1 MMHMLITIS
10 CFHISYTVVICHM
23 LIHCMCIVM
32 LQPLDIHNA
41 DRSKHKFM
49 VQSVVSPPGEV
60 NIEDIVRSLCI

>member
-1 MMHMLITIS
+1 MMHMLITI
-10 CFHISYTVVICHM
+10 CFHISYTVVIFHM
-23 LIHCMCIVM
+23 LIHYICIVM

-49 VQSVVSPPGEV
+49 VQSVVPPPGKV

>member
-1 MMHMLITIS
+1 MIHLLITI

-23 LIHCMCIVM
+23 LIHCIYIVM

-49 VQSVVSPPGEV
+49 VQSVVPPPGEV
-60 NIEDIVRSLCI
+60 NIENIVRSLCI